1 MQLYDKMINYNDDK
15 RIDPKFYENDGSE
28 RKNVR
33 KILVIVVLFCFSV
46 LGLAKWIEYH
56 RGPALPGEVILK
68 GDMDMAEADAMLQ
81 EAGYIPKG
89 DVITDDQHYH
99 RYYQS
104 SEAFGFTTDCSVLT
118 VSKSGTEV
126 NFVHWFTDESE
137 ENNADVPGNTWRTI
151 ATTLREK
158 IWGNPRV
165 IDEEVNGWFWKLN
178 KRTKV
183 SLIYSR
189 DNRFLLEYE
198 YWK

>member
-1 MQLYDKMINYNDDK
+1 M
-15 RIDPKFYENDGSE
+15 
-28 RKNVR
+28 
-33 KILVIVVLFCFSV
+33 IVVLFCFSV

-68 GDMDMAEADAMLQ
+68 GDMDMAAADAMLQ

>member
-1 MQLYDKMINYNDDK
+1 MINYNDDK
-15 RIDPKFYENDGSE
+15 RIDPKFYGNDGSE
-28 RKNVR
+28 KKNVI
-33 KILVIVVLFCFSV
+33 KILIIVLLVGAV
-46 LGLAKWIEYH
+46 VYGYGLWKENQ

-68 GDMDMAEADAMLQ
+68 GDMDIATADALLQ

>member
-1 MQLYDKMINYNDDK
+1 MINYNDDK

>member
-1 MQLYDKMINYNDDK
+1 MINYNDDK

-33 KILVIVVLFCFSV
+33 KILVIIVLFCFSV

-158 IWGNPRV
+158 IWGNPSV
-165 IDEEVNGWFWKLN
+165 IKEEKNGWFWKLN

>member
-1 MQLYDKMINYNDDK
+1 MINYNDDK

-89 DVITDDQHYH
+89 EVKSDDQHDIRFYE
-99 RYYQS
+99 S
-104 SEAFGFTTDCSVLT
+104 SEAFGYTTIFSELSVKKSGSKNTHFIHFFKETSEGNTVDKPGDVFKAIMTMLIKQIDEYPTKFTTPVEAWT
-118 VSKSGTEV
+118 WKV
-126 NFVHWFTDESE
+126 NKKTRVHMVYASDGIF
-137 ENNADVPGNTWRTI
+137 AV
-151 ATTLREK
+151 
-158 IWGNPRV
+158 
-165 IDEEVNGWFWKLN
+165 
-178 KRTKV
+178 
-183 SLIYSR
+183 
-189 DNRFLLEYE
+189 EYH
-198 YWK
+198 YLK